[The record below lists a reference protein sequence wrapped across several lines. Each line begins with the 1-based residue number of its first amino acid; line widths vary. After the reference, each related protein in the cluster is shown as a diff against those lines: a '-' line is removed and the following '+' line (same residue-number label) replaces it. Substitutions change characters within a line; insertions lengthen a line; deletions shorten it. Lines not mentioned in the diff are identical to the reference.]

1 MKTEDSDLLF
11 NLLTGRRVL
20 SLAVVD
26 HRQLPVIGMVPFA
39 TAAELESALIHVSRL
54 APHGKELRSGAA
66 FAALIQ
72 GPDDGKLP
80 PGQIPRVRFNG
91 TAELLDQGT
100 EAHADGRAAY
110 LERFPE
116 SEVTFQ
122 LGDFDLYRLIFE
134 RGRLVAGFA
143 RTVNLKPESLI
154 RLAGDRSG

>member
-1 MKTEDSDLLF
+1 MNTEDADLLF
-11 NLLTGRRVL
+11 DLLTERRVL

-26 HRQLPVIGMVPFA
+26 QRQLPVIGMVPFV
-39 TAAELESALIHVSRL
+39 AAADLEAALIHVSRL
-54 APHGKELRSGAA
+54 APHGKELKSGAA
-66 FAALIQ
+66 FAALIR
-72 GPDDGKLP
+72 GPDDGELP

-91 TAELLDQGT
+91 TAELLDRGT
-100 EAHADGRAAY
+100 EAHTDGRAVY

-122 LGDFDLYRLIFE
+122 LGDFDLYRLKFE

-154 RLAGDRSG
+154 RLVGSRSG